1 MISKIHLAV
10 FSCALALTLPAA
22 AQTGG
27 APVVSPGSVTA
38 SQSVD
43 FAAKITSIQPEK
55 RIITLVGPGGE
66 ELQVIAGPEFR
77 NFNQL
82 KAGQTVQAK
91 YYEWIVIN
99 LKKGGGQRVERTDS
113 EVGGSAMPGE
123 TPGATARWQTK
134 VIGDV
139 TRVNPA
145 NQTITVRG
153 PRRIVDIKVD
163 DPSQFRQIAAG
174 DQLELTYTESVVFS
188 VRQ

>member
-1 MISKIHLAV
+1 MPSKIGLTA
-10 FSCALALTLPAA
+10 FTWALALAWPAA

-43 FAAKITSIQPEK
+43 FAAKITSINAEK
-55 RIITLVGPGGE
+55 RIITLVGPGDD

-91 YYEWIVIN
+91 YYEWIVIS
-99 LKKGGGQRVERTDS
+99 LKKGGGQRVARTDS

-123 TPGATARWQTK
+123 IPGATARWQTR

-139 TRVNPA
+139 TKVNRA

-163 DPSQFRQIAAG
+163 DPEQFKQIAAG
-174 DQLELTYTESVVFS
+174 DQLEMIYTESVVFS